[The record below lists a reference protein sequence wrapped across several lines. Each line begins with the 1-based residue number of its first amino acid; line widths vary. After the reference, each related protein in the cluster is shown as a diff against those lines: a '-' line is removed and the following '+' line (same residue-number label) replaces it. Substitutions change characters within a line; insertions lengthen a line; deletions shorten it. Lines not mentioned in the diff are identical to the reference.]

1 MSVRNLAARL
11 EVTAPSSAPGNPAP
25 ITDLSALRIR
35 ARRRRELNIYG
46 LRVLVAVLVLGS
58 WELTTR
64 IGIVDQ
70 FFFGQPSGIAKQL
83 WIWITEETALGPLWE
98 QVLVTMEETVL
109 GFIVGTVLG
118 VVIGVLLRRNRLLAD
133 VFSIYIKAANAL
145 PRVVLGALSAMA
157 LLAEA
162 FITALENR
170 LVRWRPPAVGSEIQI

>member
-1 MSVRNLAARL
+1 MSARNAAARL
-11 EVTAPSSAPGNPAP
+11 DVTAPISAPGTPAP
-25 ITDLSALRIR
+25 ITDLAAQRIR

-46 LRVLVAVLVLGS
+46 LRVLVAVIVLGS

-118 VVIGVLLRRNRLLAD
+118 VVIGVLRSYN
-133 VFSIYIKAANAL
+133 
-145 PRVVLGALSAMA
+145 
-157 LLAEA
+157 
-162 FITALENR
+162 
-170 LVRWRPPAVGSEIQI
+170 